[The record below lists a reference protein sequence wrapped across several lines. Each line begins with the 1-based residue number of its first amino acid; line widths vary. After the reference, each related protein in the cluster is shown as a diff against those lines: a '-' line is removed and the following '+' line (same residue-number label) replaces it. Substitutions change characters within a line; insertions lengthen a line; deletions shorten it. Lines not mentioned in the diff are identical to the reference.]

1 MATMRTVDAREHF
14 SEVVN
19 RAAYGK
25 ERVGLLRHGKQV
37 AVVVPVEDLAL
48 LQRLED
54 RLDLADARAALAEAK
69 ESGGLIPLED
79 LLAEAGI

>member
-1 MATMRTVDAREHF
+1 MVTMTTVDAREHF

-48 LQRLED
+48 LERAEEQI
-54 RLDLADARAALAEAK
+54 DLLDARAALAEARAV
-69 ESGGLIPLED
+69 GAIPLED
-79 LLAEAGI
+79 LVAELGL

>member
-1 MATMRTVDAREHF
+1 MVTMTTVDAREHF
-14 SEVVN
+14 SDVVN

-48 LQRLED
+48 LERLEEQI
-54 RLDLADARAALAEAK
+54 DLADARIALAEARL
-69 ESGGLIPLED
+69 EGTASLED
-79 LLAEAGI
+79 LAAELGL